1 MSTELKLLAALALV
15 LGTLAAAHGIAAR
28 PAPAGVAVVDRT
40 FLCSRVSPSTVNV
53 WASNPDDPVYFKGY
67 LAVASG
73 PDSFHPL
80 LYVRQ
85 HAIEGPVYPT
95 KPGVFARTGSPGC
108 FASRRPVALTS
119 AGLPGPPVQWGQM
132 LKCHINSSVLVR
144 VRATVQSNGAWL
156 RVNPTYRGSPGVVTK
171 ASLAVRNARTG
182 KPLAFVTI
190 DGQSRL
196 RVWSAP
202 ACD

>member
-1 MSTELKLLAALALV
+1 MSTELKLLAALALAA
-15 LGTLAAAHGIAAR
+15 GALAAAHGIAAQ
-28 PAPAGVAVVDRT
+28 PAPAVIAVVDRT
-40 FLCSRVSPSTVNV
+40 FFCSRVAPSTVNV

-67 LAVASG
+67 LAVTSG
-73 PDSFHPL
+73 DQFHPL

-85 HAIEGPVYPT
+85 RSIEGPIYPT
-95 KPGVFARTGSPGC
+95 QPGVFARIGSPGC
-108 FASRRPVALTS
+108 IASRRPVALTS

-132 LKCHINSSVLVR
+132 LKCDVQSGVLVR
-144 VRATVQSNGAWL
+144 VRATVQSKGTWL
-156 RVNPTYRGSPGVVTK
+156 RVNATYRGSPGVVTR

-182 KPLAFVTI
+182 RPLAFVTI

-202 ACD
+202 VCE